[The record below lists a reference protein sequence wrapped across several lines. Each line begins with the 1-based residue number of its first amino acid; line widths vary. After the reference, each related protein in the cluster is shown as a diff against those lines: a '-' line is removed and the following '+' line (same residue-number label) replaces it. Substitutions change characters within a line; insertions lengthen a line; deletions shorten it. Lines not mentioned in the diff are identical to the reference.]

1 MSSYLSLAQRAC
13 GQKVPASQRR
23 NKNSQ
28 VLRAVLVMGMALVCS
43 KSLILLSA
51 FKEFLLPPHLDV
63 DMASGSRF
71 TT

>member
-1 MSSYLSLAQRAC
+1 M
-13 GQKVPASQRR
+13 
-23 NKNSQ
+23 
-28 VLRAVLVMGMALVCS
+28 MGMALVCS